1 MQSQLKPRDGKE
13 QIMKRLS
20 SITVLTLI
28 ALGVATS
35 FAAENTYTVPEALKP
50 MSTWLDGWSAEETR
64 KYRQEYNDNTLTGG
78 ADDGA
83 YAITHLSEV
92 LPTAIVHRNG
102 QVAMLESAP
111 IPGIE
116 NVVARTDLG
125 TMTLR
130 EMMNDRRSRMR
141 AIAVVHKGKLVYE
154 NYIGIRSWDN
164 HIWASATK
172 SVVGLVSYLLEKE
185 GKLDLNQTVGHY
197 MPPFRGT
204 AWETIRVADVL
215 HQRSGLDILEA
226 ELGNPKHP
234 ITLFYAIFAG
244 ASGLPENAS
253 FFDAMKVVKKLG
265 EPGRRFE
272 YSSMNT
278 MMMVMIAEQIT
289 GKPFHDL
296 MTELIWSKA
305 GMEGDAELG
314 LSPSGEPSAFGIFA
328 SRLRDMARYGML
340 YTPSWNV
347 IAKEPII
354 ADDYLPK
361 VYSAAKQAKFAG
373 NLGDRMIAH
382 FGNLDMGASYQWDA
396 IFPDGDLYKSG
407 RGGQCL
413 YISPDTDTVVVYFSA
428 SYKSSLWVHAYA
440 REIVKQV
447 FRKK

>member
-1 MQSQLKPRDGKE
+1 MG
-13 QIMKRLS
+13 
-20 SITVLTLI
+20 
-28 ALGVATS
+28 
-35 FAAENTYTVPEALKP
+35 FAAESTYTVPEYLKP
-50 MSTWLDGWSAEETR
+50 MTTWRNGWSAEETR
-64 KYRQEYNDNTLTGG
+64 KYRQEYNDNTMTEGE
-78 ADDGA
+78 DDGA

-92 LPTAIVHRNG
+92 LPTAIVHRDG
-102 QVAMLESAP
+102 QVAILKNSTMPE
-111 IPGIE
+111 IE
-116 NVVARTDLG
+116 NVIATTDLG

-130 EMMNDRRSRMR
+130 EMMNDRRSRIR

-164 HIWASATK
+164 HIWGSAAK
-172 SVVGLVSYLLEKE
+172 SVVGLVAYLLEKE
-185 GKLDLNQTVGHY
+185 GKLDINKTVGHY
-197 MPPFRGT
+197 MPQFRNT
-204 AWETIRVADVL
+204 AWEHIQVADVL

-226 ELGNPKHP
+226 EVGDPKHP

-244 ASGLPENAS
+244 ASGIPKNAS
-253 FFDAMKVVKKLG
+253 FFDAMKSVKKLR
-265 EPGRRFE
+265 EPGQRFE

-289 GKPFHDL
+289 GKPFHDII
-296 MTELIWSKA
+296 TERVWSKA

-314 LSPSGEPSAFGIFA
+314 LSPSGEPSAFGIFS
-328 SRLRDMARYGML
+328 SRLRDLARYGML
-340 YTPSWNV
+340 YTPSWNIV
-347 IAKEPII
+347 TKEPVI

-361 VYSAAKQAKFAG
+361 VYAAAKQSVYTG
-373 NLGDRMIAH
+373 NLGDRMIAA

-413 YISPDTDTVVVYFSA
+413 YVSPETDTVVVYFSA
-428 SYKSSLWVHAYA
+428 SYQSSLWVHAYA

>member
-1 MQSQLKPRDGKE
+1 
-13 QIMKRLS
+13 MKYKSL
-20 SITVLTLI
+20 ITTLALI
-28 ALGVATS
+28 FLGVAAS
-35 FAAENTYTVPEALKP
+35 FAAQSTYTVPEELKP
-50 MSTWLDGWSAEETR
+50 VSTWKNGWSAKETR
-64 KYRQEYNDNTLTGG
+64 KYRLEYNDNTLTDGK
-78 ADDGA
+78 DDGA

-92 LPTAIVHRNG
+92 LPAAIVHRSG
-102 QVAMLESAP
+102 PVSMLKGAP
-111 IPGIE
+111 MPEIE
-116 NVVARTDLG
+116 KVVATTDLG

-130 EMMNDRRSRMR
+130 QMMDDRRSRMR

-154 NYIGIRSWDN
+154 NYIGIRPWDN
-164 HIWASATK
+164 HIWSSATK
-172 SVVGLVSYLLEKE
+172 SVVGAVSYLLEKQ
-185 GKLDLNQTVGHY
+185 GKLDLNKRVGHY
-197 MPPFRGT
+197 MPQFKGT
-204 AWETIRVADVL
+204 AWEAIQVADVL

-226 ELGNPKHP
+226 DLGDPKHP

-253 FFDAMKVVKKLG
+253 FYDAMKSVKKLR
-265 EPGRRFE
+265 EPGQRFE

-278 MMMVMIAEQIT
+278 MMMIMIAEQIT
-289 GKPFHDL
+289 AEPFHDL

-328 SRLRDMARYGML
+328 SRLRDLARYGML

-347 IAKEPII
+347 VSKEQII
-354 ADDYLPK
+354 GNDYLPK
-361 VYSAAKQAKFAG
+361 VYAAAKKATFAG
-373 NLGDRMIAH
+373 NLGDRMIKD
-382 FGNLDMGASYQWDA
+382 FGKLDMGASYQWDA

-413 YISPDTDTVVVYFSA
+413 YISPETDTVVVYFSA
-428 SYKSSLWVHAYA
+428 SYKGSLWVHAYA

>member
-1 MQSQLKPRDGKE
+1 
-13 QIMKRLS
+13 MKFISLL
-20 SITVLTLI
+20 TVL
-28 ALGVATS
+28 ALSFLCVATC
-35 FAAENTYTVPEALKP
+35 FAAQSTYSVPEELKP
-50 MSTWLDGWSAEETR
+50 MTTWRNGWSAKETR

-78 ADDGA
+78 EDDGA

-102 QVAMLESAP
+102 QVAMLENAS
-111 IPGIE
+111 IPAIE
-116 NVVARTDLG
+116 DVVATTDLG

-130 EMMNDRRSRMR
+130 DMMNDRRSRIR

-154 NYIGIRSWDN
+154 NYIGIRPWDN

-185 GKLDLNQTVGHY
+185 GKLDLEQPVGRY
-197 MPPFRGT
+197 MPQFRGT
-204 AWETIRVADVL
+204 AWENISVADVL

-226 ELGNPKHP
+226 KFGDPNHP

-253 FFDAMKVVKKLG
+253 FYDAMKVVKKLR
-265 EPGRRFE
+265 EPGQRFE

-278 MMMVMIAEQIT
+278 MMMTMIAEQIT
-289 GKPFHDL
+289 DKPFHDL

-314 LSPSGEPSAFGIFA
+314 LSPSGEPSAFGIFS
-328 SRLRDMARYGML
+328 SRLRDLARYGML

-347 IAKEPII
+347 VAKEPVIGN
-354 ADDYLPK
+354 DYLPK
-361 VYSAAKQAKFAG
+361 VYAAAKKAVFAG
-373 NLGDRMIAH
+373 NLGDRMIKD
-382 FGNLDMGASYQWDA
+382 FGDLDMGASYQWDA
-396 IFPDGDLYKSG
+396 VFPDGDLYKSG

-413 YISPDTDTVVVYFSA
+413 YVSPETDTVVVYFMA
-428 SYKSSLWVHAYA
+428 SYKSTLWVHAYA
-440 REIVKQV
+440 REIVKQM
-447 FRKK
+447 FREKQSIY

>member
-1 MQSQLKPRDGKE
+1 
-13 QIMKRLS
+13 MKYS
-20 SITVLTLI
+20 ISITALALI
-28 ALGVATS
+28 FLGVATTS
-35 FAAENTYTVPEALKP
+35 TAESTYTVPEELKP
-50 MSTWLDGWSAEETR
+50 MSTWRNGWSAEETR

-78 ADDGA
+78 EDDGA

-102 QVAMLESAP
+102 PVAMLESAP
-111 IPGIE
+111 MPEIE
-116 NVVARTDLG
+116 TVVATTDLG

-130 EMMNDRRSRMR
+130 EMMNDPRSRMR

-154 NYIGIRSWDN
+154 NYIGIRPWDN
-164 HIWASATK
+164 HIWSSTAK

-185 GKLDLNQTVGHY
+185 GKLDLNRTVGHY
-197 MPPFRGT
+197 MPQFRGT
-204 AWETIRVADVL
+204 AWEHIQVADVL

-226 ELGNPKHP
+226 ELGDPKHP

-253 FFDAMKVVKKLG
+253 FFDAMKAVKKLR
-265 EPGRRFE
+265 EPGQRFE

-278 MMMVMIAEQIT
+278 MMMVMLAEHIT
-289 GKPFHDL
+289 GKPFHDIL
-296 MTELIWSKA
+296 TERVWSKA
-305 GMEGDAELG
+305 GMEGDAVLG

-328 SRLRDMARYGML
+328 SRLRDLARYGML

-347 IAKEPII
+347 VAKAPVI

-361 VYSAAKQAKFAG
+361 VYAAAKQGIFAG

-382 FGNLDMGASYQWDA
+382 FGDLGMGASYQWDA
-396 IFPDGDLYKSG
+396 VFPDGDIYKSG
-407 RGGQCL
+407 RGGQAL
-413 YISPDTDTVVVYFSA
+413 YVSPQTDTVVVYFSA

-440 REIVKQV
+440 RAIVQK
-447 FRKK
+447 FRAK